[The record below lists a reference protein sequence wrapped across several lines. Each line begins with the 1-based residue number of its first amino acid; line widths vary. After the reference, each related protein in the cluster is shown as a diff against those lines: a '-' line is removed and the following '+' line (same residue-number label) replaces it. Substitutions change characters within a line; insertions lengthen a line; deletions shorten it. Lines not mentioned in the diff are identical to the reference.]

1 MKINKKGVMNFKKR
15 IKTYKSS
22 KVFDFSYFYTMQ
34 FQDIIG
40 QRELKQHF
48 IQEIEQEKVSHAQ
61 LFLGKNGYGSL
72 ALALAFS
79 QYLFCENKQPMDSCG
94 VCPACKKVSDL
105 QHPDLHF
112 TFPVVLA
119 QHKTS
124 NGALDLWREQLKN
137 TPYFDLSHWG
147 SFIDPKGRKPI
158 IGSDESQEILKKLA
172 LKSYEGGYKIMIIWM
187 AEEMNPPCSNKL
199 LKILE
204 EPPAKTLFLLV
215 AENQEKLLP
224 TILSRTQLVK
234 IPRIISDD
242 LSLFLRNKGGFSQV
256 LIDSVV
262 GRVDG
267 DVVEALE
274 LLSASDA
281 QEQNRDLFIQLMRV
295 CYKKD
300 VIAMMD
306 WAETLTSFSRDH
318 QKTFLNYCLHMFRQ
332 SLLRNYTDNQ
342 LTKISEE
349 EEAFLKNFAKFIT
362 GNNIH
367 DFMKTFNDAHYH
379 IDRNAHAKL
388 LFTNLCFNV
397 MRYIHFA

>member
-40 QRELKQHF
+40 QRELKHHF

-79 QYLFCENKQPMDSCG
+79 QYLFCENKQAMDSCG
-94 VCPACKKVSDL
+94 ICPACKKVSDL

-124 NGALDLWREQLKN
+124 NGALDLWREQLKK

-187 AEEMNPPCSNKL
+187 AEEMNPTCSNKL

-204 EPPAKTLFLLV
+204 EPPAKTLFLLI

-234 IPRIISDD
+234 VPRIISDD

-306 WAETLTSFSRDH
+306 WAEMLTSFSRDH

-332 SLLRNYTDNQ
+332 SLLSNYMGDV
-342 LTKISEE
+342 LLRISTGEE
-349 EEAFLKNFAKFIT
+349 QFLKNFAPFIS
-362 GNNIH
+362 GNNIRE
-367 DFMKTFNDAHYH
+367 FIETFDDAYYH
-379 IDRNAHAKL
+379 IDRNANSRI
-388 LFTNLCFNV
+388 LFTQMCFQT
-397 MRYIHFA
+397 MRFIHQA